1 MRTFGT
7 IPISANEMVGSLLC
21 EFFFFSV
28 YFLEEV
34 KLPIGVPLAFTFSMG
49 NKLTLNT
56 AALLLSLNE

>member
-1 MRTFGT
+1 VN
-7 IPISANEMVGSLLC
+7 SSSS
-21 EFFFFSV
+21 SV

-34 KLPIGVPLAFTFSMG
+34 KLPIGVPLAFTFCPWG